1 MPPVF
6 KVEER
11 KHHPIV
17 QAYWDRK
24 LSHAQAS
31 AQLKD
36 LGCEQWE
43 IDLFLDGDLGDIE

>member
-1 MPPVF
+1 MSKEF

-17 QAYWDRK
+17 RAYWDRK

-36 LGCEQWE
+36 LGCEQGE
-43 IDLFLDGDLGDIE
+43 IDFFLNDDLGDIE